1 MKYLLLALFSLTSLI
16 AQQTPQDVELM
27 DKLNKIESIKKEIA
41 AKEKYID
48 QLNDESFELFNC
60 LSYGYD
66 SDQRK
71 LIWLESNR
79 IEQNITHA
87 LNNNI
92 NIEEAIKEPLCPS
105 LTVHRN
111 ELNRMQNS
119 TVRVCV
125 EYFLLM
131 KLYQKYIDMVIDM
144 LRI

>member
-16 AQQTPQDVELM
+16 ATQTPENVELM
-27 DKLNKIESIKKEIA
+27 DKLNKIELIKKEIA

-48 QLNDESFELFNC
+48 QLNDESSELFNC

-79 IEQNITHA
+79 IEQNITNA
-87 LNNNI
+87 LSNNI

-111 ELNRMQNS
+111 ELNRIQHS
-119 TVRVCV
+119 TVCVCV

-131 KLYQKYIDMVIDM
+131 KLYQKYTDMVIDM
-144 LRI
+144 LKI

>member
-16 AQQTPQDVELM
+16 ATQTPEDVELM
-27 DKLNKIESIKKEIA
+27 DKLNKIELIKKEIA
-41 AKEKYID
+41 EKEKYID

-79 IEQNITHA
+79 IEQNITNA

-111 ELNRMQNS
+111 ELNRMQHS

>member
-16 AQQTPQDVELM
+16 AKQTPQDVELM
-27 DKLNKIESIKKEIA
+27 DKLNKIELIKKEIA

-48 QLNDESFELFNC
+48 ELNDGSSQLFKC
-60 LSYGYD
+60 ITYGYD
-66 SDQRK
+66 NEQRE

-87 LNNNI
+87 LSNNI

-111 ELNRMQNS
+111 ELNRIQHS
-119 TVRVCV
+119 TVCVCV

-131 KLYQKYIDMVIDM
+131 KLYQKYTDMIIDM